1 MTTDRTRYPA
11 RWRPEPAVRTIGRK
25 RCHRSGDCLGAV
37 GTHIPERREHVHV
50 LVSDSINGLPRG
62 TEHDLPVHLD
72 LAVEDRAAAVER
84 FRDLGGAVRETRS
97 EEFAD
102 QTHTWT
108 VMEDPEGNEF
118 CVSER

>member
-1 MTTDRTRYPA
+1 MTSTLTS
-11 RWRPEPAVRTIGRK
+11 
-25 RCHRSGDCLGAV
+25 RSN
-37 GTHIPERREHVHV
+37 
-50 LVSDSINGLPRG
+50 SINGLPRG
-62 TEHDLPVHLD
+62 TEQDLPVHLD

-84 FRDLGGAVRETRS
+84 FRDLGRAVRETRS

-118 CVSER
+118 CVSEG